1 MHYRTR
7 YRIAVLAL
15 AAAAAAGALGGCSG
29 DEDGGATPK
38 GTVLMPG
45 RPGEA
50 NKTAVAGPSTPSPP
64 TAAEFR
70 FIEMMIPHHRQAIEM
85 ASLAPGQASD
95 PQVKAMAERID
106 AAQNVEIAAMQN
118 WLKRHG
124 RATSQGQGGHA
135 GHGAHGGAASPSAS
149 AHANMPGMAT
159 PQQMEQLRQARGKDF
174 DRLFINLMIIHHQG
188 ALTMAKDALDKGTD
202 VTAQEIARD
211 VQSSQ
216 QAEIN
221 RMRALLD
228 G

>member
-7 YRIAVLAL
+7 YRMALL
-15 AAAAAAGALGGCSG
+15 AAAAAAVAGALGGCSG
-29 DEDGGATPK
+29 DGDGAATPK

-45 RPGEA
+45 RPGEP
-50 NKTAVAGPSTPSPP
+50 NKTAVAGPSSPAPP

-70 FIEMMIPHHRQAIEM
+70 FIEMMIPHHQQAVEM

-106 AAQNVEIAAMQN
+106 ATQNVEIAAMQN
-118 WLKRHG
+118 WLRQHG
-124 RATSQGQGGHA
+124 RGTSQGQGGHT
-135 GHGAHGGAASPSAS
+135 GHGAHGGASPSAS

-159 PQQMEQLRQARGKDF
+159 PQQMEQLRKARGKHF
-174 DRLFINLMIIHHQG
+174 DRLFLNLMINHHQG
-188 ALTMAKDALDKGTD
+188 ALTMVKDVLDKGTD
-202 VTAQEIARD
+202 VTAQQIARD
-211 VQSSQ
+211 VQSTQ